1 MDEPYTGD
9 VQREVKSAPEV
20 VVDGVEKDVEDGSC
34 GWTRGGG
41 GGEKRGTLAAK
52 ADREWGGGVK
62 EVFAQRWVFDYD
74 SESCEVEKAVEC
86 GTRRAV
92 GVVEDIGCEGEKGA
106 KRGFGLG
113 VGLRGAGHELIAE
126 ELIGV
131 CEIVRAQ
138 EYGGLRLRS
147 FLPVSTSL
155 ELRGFL
161 LLTVR
166 QTALWRLRY
175 LQQVSQI

>member
-1 MDEPYTGD
+1 M
-9 VQREVKSAPEV
+9 
-20 VVDGVEKDVEDGSC
+20 
-34 GWTRGGG
+34 
-41 GGEKRGTLAAK
+41 
-52 ADREWGGGVK
+52 
-62 EVFAQRWVFDYD
+62 
-74 SESCEVEKAVEC
+74 
-86 GTRRAV
+86 
-92 GVVEDIGCEGEKGA
+92 VEDIGCEGEKGA

-138 EYGGLRLRS
+138 EYGGLGLRS